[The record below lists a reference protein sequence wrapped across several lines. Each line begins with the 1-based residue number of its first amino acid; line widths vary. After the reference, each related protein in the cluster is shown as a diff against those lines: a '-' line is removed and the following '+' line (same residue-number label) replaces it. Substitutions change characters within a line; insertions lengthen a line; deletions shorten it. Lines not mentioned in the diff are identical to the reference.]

1 MLGPGGVGKTR
12 FAIEL
17 ARLARDDYAGG
28 VWFVPL
34 GSIDDPGLVLPRI
47 ATVLGIPDPDDPVAR
62 LGERVAGAATLL
74 VVDTVEQVIG
84 ASVDLARL
92 SRAVPALSILATSRE
107 RMRIDGEF
115 LLDLPP
121 MGLEDASALFAER
134 ARAGGR
140 IVATDDPR
148 LREICRL
155 LDGLPL
161 AVELVAARSRV
172 LDLRQLSRR
181 LDDRLDLAGRRDA
194 DPRQQTLRATI
205 AWSHDLLDEGERSAF
220 ARLSVFASEWD
231 LDAAEQVCGADP
243 EIVLRLADRS
253 LVRTHQ
259 ADDGRRSQFFLL
271 DTIRVFAA
279 EQLEARDDRLRVTSR
294 LDGYLVDTAV
304 AKAPRL
310 KENDQLDAFAW
321 FDMALDDLRGAVK
334 RLLEASDLRAAG
346 LVLAL
351 VEYLWR
357 RGLVREE
364 DSLIEAAL
372 RQHPS
377 EIERGRLLRSR
388 GLSMLDRGEAIAAAR
403 DLVEARL
410 VALAAGQSVDAA
422 SASYTLAHAL
432 LAQAR
437 HDEARALFEEVASTS
452 GDPRLVALCHWG
464 LGGMAKDAGDPDL
477 ALEELGAARR
487 FHRSIEDRLGVAWI
501 DALIAQ
507 VLVDRNS
514 IGDPGLGCAAL
525 REAFETYGQLG
536 ALPGLLD
543 ALTALGFLA
552 LPAAPD
558 IAGEAARWGRRILDR
573 GERPEIQDMLAI
585 ERLERAVAAAGI
597 TPGNIPEGYGIEAA
611 KWAQRALERLAS

>member
-1 MLGPGGVGKTR
+1 
-12 FAIEL
+12 
-17 ARLARDDYAGG
+17 LARDDYAGG

-34 GSIDDPGLVLPRI
+34 GSLDDPGLVLPTI
-47 ATVLGIPDPDDPVAR
+47 ATVLGIPDPEDPVAG

-107 RMRIDGEF
+107 PMRIEGER

-134 ARAGGR
+134 ARASGR
-140 IVATDDPR
+140 IMATDDPR
-148 LREICRL
+148 LRELCRR

-194 DPRQQTLRATI
+194 DPRHQTLRATI
-205 AWSHDLLDEGERSAF
+205 AWSHDLLDEGEQSAF
-220 ARLSVFASEWD
+220 ARLSVFAGEWD
-231 LDAAEQVCGADP
+231 LDAAEQVCGADS
-243 EIVLRLADRS
+243 EIVIGLADRS
-253 LVRTHQ
+253 LIRTHQ
-259 ADDGRRSQFFLL
+259 ADEGRPGRFSLL

-279 EQLEARDDRLRVTSR
+279 EQLEARDERPRVTER
-294 LDGYLVDTAV
+294 LDGHLVDTAV
-304 AKAPRL
+304 ARAPRL

-321 FDMALDDLRGAVK
+321 FDMAVDDLRAAVA
-334 RLLEASDLRAAG
+334 RLLEASDPRAAG

-364 DSLIEAAL
+364 DALIEAAL
-372 RQHPS
+372 LRDPG

-388 GLSMLDRGEAIAAAR
+388 GMSMLDRGDAIAAER
-403 DLVEARL
+403 DLVEARSIAFA
-410 VALAAGQSVDAA
+410 VGQPVDAA
-422 SASYTLAHAL
+422 SASYTLAYAL
-432 LAQAR
+432 LAQDR
-437 HDEARALFEEVASTS
+437 HDEARALFDEVASSS
-452 GDPRLVALCHWG
+452 GDARLVALCHWG
-464 LGGMAKDAGDPDL
+464 LGGMAKDVGDLDL
-477 ALEELGAARR
+477 ALEELDTARR

-501 DALIAQ
+501 GALMGQ
-507 VLVDRNS
+507 VLVDRGS
-514 IGDPGLGCAAL
+514 IGDPSLACATLG
-525 REAFETYGQLG
+525 EAFETYARLG
-536 ALPGLLD
+536 ASPGLLD

-552 LPAAPD
+552 LPTAPD
-558 IAGEAARWGRRILDR
+558 IADEAARWGRRILDR
-573 GERPEIQDMLAI
+573 GYAPEIQDVLGI

-597 TPGNIPEGYGIEAA
+597 PPGTIPEGYGIEAA
-611 KWAQRALERLAS
+611 TWARRALERIAS